1 MVLDVFYSHFQ
12 ELANKAT
19 ALVKVVYQELPAVI
33 SIQDAIKANS
43 FYSVNNVINGDVEK
57 AFLIADHVLEG
68 ELHMGGQ
75 EHFYLEVC
83 DTFIT

>member
-1 MVLDVFYSHFQ
+1 MHFQ

-19 ALVKVVYQELPAVI
+19 ALVKVVYQELPAII

-43 FYSVNNVINGDVEK
+43 FYEINNISNGDVEK
-57 AFLIADHVLEG
+57 AFLIVDHVLEG

-83 DTFIT
+83 STFII